1 MVLKCYNTISR
12 DIKLLVFLTLQK
24 VIWHREEIQLTQ
36 MLTIGIFV
44 AYIVQTRNVKVEL
57 H

>member
-12 DIKLLVFLTLQK
+12 KIKLLVFLTLQK

-44 AYIVQTRNVKVEL
+44 AYIVQSRNVKVEL

>member
-44 AYIVQTRNVKVEL
+44 AYIVQSKNVKVEL